1 MQRKLPI
8 EGIRKNKTRMATR
21 RIIRIMVAGI
31 IKIMLA
37 ESHLNSRDLI

>member
-1 MQRKLPI
+1 MIRKLPI
-8 EGIRKNKTRMATR
+8 ESIRTIQTRMATR
-21 RIIRIMVAGI
+21 RIIRIIAAGI

>member
-1 MQRKLPI
+1 MKRKLPI
-8 EGIRKNKTRMATR
+8 EAIRTNQTLMATS
-21 RIIRIMVAGI
+21 RIIRLMAAGI